1 MDHKEQQTSPDMQ
14 SRLRSQGSGGSGCVQ
29 PVACLTFRCRAVL
42 CRRTA
47 DLHIA
52 SAIRGPAGCSKCWC
66 CRARSLKH
74 KELSEYDLRKLE
86 AEGDKEDRDRKI
98 QGRIEVGSTGPQ
110 EQG

>member
-1 MDHKEQQTSPDMQ
+1 M
-14 SRLRSQGSGGSGCVQ
+14 
-29 PVACLTFRCRAVL
+29 L

-52 SAIRGPAGCSKCWC
+52 SEITEHLLLISSILC

-86 AEGDKEDRDRKI
+86 AEGDKKDRDRKI
-98 QGRIEVGSTGPQ
+98 QGRIEVRSSVPQ